1 MEKESEMQIDLLTEI
16 LNKIPEF
23 SKSQKLIGNYII
35 NHYDKAAFMT
45 ALKLGNAVG
54 VSESTVVRFAIE
66 MGYEGYPELQKS
78 LQNHIKNRLT
88 SLQRMEVTSGRVPH
102 DDVLRTVLNQDV
114 DKIRR
119 TLEETSQ
126 EAFNEAIEK
135 ILSAKRVYI
144 LGAMSSSVL
153 ASFLNH
159 YLEIILDN
167 VFFVQATNVSGIYH
181 QMVKISPEDVF
192 IGISFPRYSL
202 STLKA
207 TELAYKSKANII
219 AITDS
224 ERSPLA
230 QYANQL
236 LLARSDMVSF
246 ADSLVAPLS
255 LINAMIV
262 ALGLKNKDNTAKTL
276 EKLEYLWHEYDVYK
290 TDE

>member
-1 MEKESEMQIDLLTEI
+1 MQLDLLTDI
-16 LNKIPEF
+16 TNKLPTF
-23 SKSQKLIGNYII
+23 SKSQKLIGNYIVT
-35 NHYDKAAFMT
+35 HYDKAAYMT
-45 ALKLGNAVG
+45 ALKLGNAVN

-66 MGYEGYPELQKS
+66 MGFEGYPELQKS

-88 SLQRMEVTSGRVPH
+88 SLQRMEVTSDRIPQN
-102 DDVLRTVLNQDV
+102 DVLRTVLTQDI

-119 TLEETSQ
+119 TMEETSQ
-126 EAFNEAIEK
+126 SAFDEAVEK
-135 ILSAKRVYI
+135 ILTAKRVYV

-153 ASFLNH
+153 ATFLNY

-181 QMVKISPEDVF
+181 QMVKINPEDTF

-207 TELAYKSKANII
+207 TQLAYRSNANII

-230 QYANQL
+230 EYASQL

-255 LINAMIV
+255 LINSLIV
-262 ALGLKNKDNTAKTL
+262 ALGLKTKEKTSITL
-276 EKLEYLWHEYDVYK
+276 EKLETLWQEYDVYK
-290 TDE
+290 IDE